1 MMRAWEKVLL
11 HFPGDV
17 KAVRKTSQR
26 RYHQDFIPVT
36 IQESTG
42 GNLEQKKRGDAEGK
56 SL

>member
-1 MMRAWEKVLL
+1 MTRAWEKVLL

-26 RYHQDFIPVT
+26 REHQDFIPVT

-42 GNLEQKKRGDAEGK
+42 GNLEAEEEGRC
-56 SL
+56 